1 MKTNEDIWLDKVLGS
16 ADNRKNI
23 GISDDLKKRLLS
35 IPDEIEIFS
44 KIIPMRAVWLAAAC
58 IGLLITINIVTV
70 RKVRNSEKQE
80 TTFYSEYF
88 SYIEPI

>member
-1 MKTNEDIWLDKVLGS
+1 MKTNENIWLDQVLAS
-16 ADNRKNI
+16 ADKRKNI
-23 GISDDLKKRLLS
+23 GISDDLRKRLLS

-44 KIIPMRAVWLAAAC
+44 KVIPMRAVWLAAAC

-70 RKVRNSEKQE
+70 RKARLAEKQE
-80 TTFYSEYF
+80 STFYTEYF